1 MQTGWLWVVADASR
15 DLQAKVLRAAV
26 EYEAKFGQAPNTCFV
41 HPSALNGK
49 RRARVN
55 GIAVRPRTETLR
67 HHFWL
72 GVAEK
77 RKR

>member
-1 MQTGWLWVVADASR
+1 MESGWMWFDDDPSR
-15 DLQAKVLRAAV
+15 DLQAKVLRAAA
-26 EYEAKFGQAPNTCFV
+26 EYEAKFGQAPNTCFI
-41 HPSALNGK
+41 HPSALGSK
-49 RRARVN
+49 RRARIN

-77 RKR
+77 